1 MDKTTKMDQTSKKVE
16 RKMVGRIKRRTWI
29 IPRKKTRIGTR
40 KIIRKWVKT
49 RIRINGTLTE
59 KELNRLSQRNLH
71 NDIIYK

>member
-16 RKMVGRIKRRTWI
+16 RKMVGRIKRRV
-29 IPRKKTRIGTR
+29 PRKKTRIGTR

>member
-16 RKMVGRIKRRTWI
+16 RKMVGRIKRRV
-29 IPRKKTRIGTR
+29 PRKKTRIGTW

-49 RIRINGTLTE
+49 RIRIDGTSE
-59 KELNRLSQRNLH
+59 KELNRLSQRNMH

>member
-16 RKMVGRIKRRTWI
+16 RKMVGRIKRRTKI
-29 IPRKKTRIGTR
+29 VPRKKTRIGTR

>member
-16 RKMVGRIKRRTWI
+16 RKMVGKIKRRV
-29 IPRKKTRIGTR
+29 PRKKTRIGTR
-40 KIIRKWVKT
+40 RIIRKWVKT